1 LPNFSVAINLDQSEQ
16 ALIVIRQGM

>member
-16 ALIVIRQGM
+16 ALFVIRQGM